1 MQHAILLL
9 PASAAAPGPAMLP
22 AEETGADGRIAAPVR
37 VLLVEDEILT
47 ALDIEYL
54 VQQLG
59 YEVCGIAASAPEAVQ
74 AADDLRPDL
83 VLMDIRLARGT
94 DGIQA
99 AGEIRTRFDIA
110 SLYLSAHTDAATLNR
125 AQATQPLGFIAKPY
139 TQAQLEA
146 ALRAAVAVLR
156 AVQSNSSHR
165 TERILSCGSSLP
177 DAAQRSVHL
186 IDTTPSGSEPEPDL
200 NSVRCSTLTAQ
211 HWALPRRCTAL
222 ASVSSVRGDARCASC
237 CARTT
242 ASNACL
248 ASWIVRSRRARSS
261 GSACRASSTSW
272 SRWTHRMSA
281 LSAMHRITA

>member
-1 MQHAILLL
+1 MQHAIL
-9 PASAAAPGPAMLP
+9 AAPGPAILP
-22 AEETGADGRIAAPVR
+22 AKETGADGRIAAPVR

-54 VQQLG
+54 VQQLGYDQQLG

-146 ALRAAVAVLR
+146 ALRAAVTVLR
-156 AVQSNSSHR
+156 GGPVQ
-165 TERILSCGSSLP
+165 
-177 DAAQRSVHL
+177 
-186 IDTTPSGSEPEPDL
+186 
-200 NSVRCSTLTAQ
+200 
-211 HWALPRRCTAL
+211 
-222 ASVSSVRGDARCASC
+222 
-237 CARTT
+237 
-242 ASNACL
+242 
-248 ASWIVRSRRARSS
+248 
-261 GSACRASSTSW
+261 
-272 SRWTHRMSA
+272 
-281 LSAMHRITA
+281 

>member
-22 AEETGADGRIAAPVR
+22 AEETDADGRIAAPVR

-74 AADDLRPDL
+74 AADELRPDL

-110 SLYLSAHTDAATLNR
+110 SLYLS
-125 AQATQPLGFIAKPY
+125 I
-139 TQAQLEA
+139 
-146 ALRAAVAVLR
+146 
-156 AVQSNSSHR
+156 
-165 TERILSCGSSLP
+165 
-177 DAAQRSVHL
+177 
-186 IDTTPSGSEPEPDL
+186 
-200 NSVRCSTLTAQ
+200 
-211 HWALPRRCTAL
+211 
-222 ASVSSVRGDARCASC
+222 
-237 CARTT
+237 
-242 ASNACL
+242 
-248 ASWIVRSRRARSS
+248 
-261 GSACRASSTSW
+261 
-272 SRWTHRMSA
+272 
-281 LSAMHRITA
+281 

>member
-74 AADDLRPDL
+74 AADELRPDL

-156 AVQSNSSHR
+156 GGPIQ
-165 TERILSCGSSLP
+165 
-177 DAAQRSVHL
+177 
-186 IDTTPSGSEPEPDL
+186 
-200 NSVRCSTLTAQ
+200 
-211 HWALPRRCTAL
+211 
-222 ASVSSVRGDARCASC
+222 
-237 CARTT
+237 
-242 ASNACL
+242 
-248 ASWIVRSRRARSS
+248 
-261 GSACRASSTSW
+261 
-272 SRWTHRMSA
+272 
-281 LSAMHRITA
+281 

>member
-99 AGEIRTRFDIA
+99 AGEIRTRLGIA

-139 TQAQLEA
+139 THAQLEA

-156 AVQSNSSHR
+156 GGPVQ
-165 TERILSCGSSLP
+165 
-177 DAAQRSVHL
+177 
-186 IDTTPSGSEPEPDL
+186 
-200 NSVRCSTLTAQ
+200 
-211 HWALPRRCTAL
+211 
-222 ASVSSVRGDARCASC
+222 
-237 CARTT
+237 
-242 ASNACL
+242 
-248 ASWIVRSRRARSS
+248 
-261 GSACRASSTSW
+261 
-272 SRWTHRMSA
+272 
-281 LSAMHRITA
+281 

>member
-1 MQHAILLL
+1 MQQTGLLL
-9 PASAAAPGPAMLP
+9 PPGTDTPGTPTQPVEENSAEDLLAG
-22 AEETGADGRIAAPVR
+22 PVR

-99 AGEIRTRFDIA
+99 AGEIRSRLGIA

-139 TQAQLEA
+139 THAQLEA
-146 ALRAAVAVLR
+146 ALRGAVAVLR
-156 AVQSNSSHR
+156 GGPIQ
-165 TERILSCGSSLP
+165 
-177 DAAQRSVHL
+177 
-186 IDTTPSGSEPEPDL
+186 
-200 NSVRCSTLTAQ
+200 
-211 HWALPRRCTAL
+211 
-222 ASVSSVRGDARCASC
+222 
-237 CARTT
+237 
-242 ASNACL
+242 
-248 ASWIVRSRRARSS
+248 
-261 GSACRASSTSW
+261 
-272 SRWTHRMSA
+272 
-281 LSAMHRITA
+281 